1 MNKYRRYLFICL
13 MGLSACS
20 MFESKQEVATDTLA
34 GLLLKNSA
42 PQNDAPQLPVKLPV
56 KSPTPQPP
64 VTTHEDI
71 VANYQ
76 RLLTLAKDPL
86 IIVNMHQRLAE
97 LEMIKSE
104 ELDSNLDIQDAKS
117 SDPKNTIEPTN
128 RSSNSLAST
137 DAPRASAEQADK
149 HYDAS
154 VYTKTIEAYVALLET
169 YPDRPDNDEILYQLS
184 KAYELDTQL
193 EEAIETLT
201 QLTEQF
207 PQSEHWIEA
216 QFRIAEFLFSD
227 VQYHRAEKAYLSVV
241 EHKNATGMY
250 QNSLYMLGWSRFKQ
264 EHFDSALETFIS
276 FLDHRFKDQIPPASI
291 DPATQ
296 QQLSDVLK
304 VMSWI
309 FSEGGGS
316 KSIASLLKNTGARA
330 YEHLLYSRLAEEYL
344 AKSRYIDAADSYQAY
359 IEKHPGNEYAAIYSG
374 LKVDAYLTGSFLE
387 LAFKEKISFVTKYG
401 FVTSTQTLPSAV
413 HNAQVDTQTRLKQYV
428 HELATHFHAL
438 AQNTGNRDQSRDHYL
453 QANNYYQ
460 LFVTLFPSDQ
470 ATPAAYYYL
479 AETLNKTGQYPL
491 AIQAYEQ
498 SAYQYP
504 IEEHSADAGY
514 GAIHSYKKLLASIPK
529 EQQMQRE
536 QVSDKKIE
544 SQIRFTEKFNDDDRV
559 AAVLTKTIEE
569 LFSKNRYQP
578 AIDTAARL
586 FSLAQNR
593 TTRSQL
599 DISRRVVAHSLF
611 ELKRYPEAEAAYLS
625 LRKISPSKSKDY
637 KSLNE
642 RFAASI
648 YKQAEQAM
656 VLENP
661 QQAIR
666 HFIRIIK
673 LAPNSTI
680 RTSAQYDAIIQMIAT
695 KQWAAATE
703 QIVDFRKR
711 FPKNSLN
718 ANTPHFLITA
728 LQKLERWPD
737 AADEL
742 VKLSNSSKLTDEKR
756 ATLFLAAQT
765 YEKAKDTA
773 QSIRYYKQY
782 AHAYPMPLDDALE
795 SRHRL
800 EQLYLAMKEDSKRRY
815 WLNKIIKLDRSTKKS
830 DRTDRSRYLAAQ
842 ASLVFAEDA
851 RVGFEQIRLKLPI
864 KKSLSKKKKSFD
876 KAISRYNQV
885 LSYQIAEFT
894 TVANFK
900 IGAIY
905 QQLSADLI
913 DSQRPANLNE
923 LELEQ
928 YEMLLEEQAYPFEE
942 EAIVIHETNAQ
953 RAWIGIYDKGVQG
966 SFDSLS
972 ELLPARYNK
981 HEAVITYSD
990 EIL

>member
-20 MFESKQEVATDTLA
+20 IFERKQEVATDTLA
-34 GLLLKNSA
+34 SLLLKNAS
-42 PQNDAPQLPVKLPV
+42 PQTDAPQLPVKLPR
-56 KSPTPQPP
+56 SQPLP

-86 IIVNMHQRLAE
+86 VIVNMQQRLAE

-104 ELDSNLDIQDAKS
+104 QLDSNLEIQDTKS
-117 SDPKNTIEPTN
+117 SDQQNTIELN
-128 RSSNSLAST
+128 KHASNSLPKVAASST
-137 DAPRASAEQADK
+137 SLTPSDK
-149 HYDAS
+149 PYDS
-154 VYTKTIEAYVALLET
+154 NFYTKTIDAYVALLKT

-201 QLTEQF
+201 RLTENF
-207 PQSEHWIEA
+207 PDSKHWVEA

-227 VQYHRAEKAYLSVV
+227 LQYHRAEQAYLSVV
-241 EHKNATGMY
+241 ENENTSSMY

-264 EHFDSALETFIS
+264 EHFDSALEAFIS
-276 FLDHRFKDQIPPASI
+276 FLDHRFTGQIPPASI
-291 DPATQ
+291 DPNTQ
-296 QQLSDVLK
+296 QQLSDVLR

-309 FSEGGGS
+309 FTERGGP
-316 KSIASLLKNTGARA
+316 KSIVSLLNNTGARA
-330 YEHLLYSRLAEEYL
+330 YEHLLYSRLAGEYL
-344 AKSRYIDAADSYQAY
+344 AKTRYIDAANSYQAY
-359 IEKHPGNEYAAIYSG
+359 IEKHPANQYAAIYSG
-374 LKVDAYLTGSFLE
+374 LKVDAYLSGSFLK
-387 LAFKEKISFVTKYG
+387 LAFREKISFVSKYG
-401 FVTSTQTLPSAV
+401 FVASAQALNPGV
-413 HNAQVDTQTRLKQYV
+413 DNSQEDTQTRLKQYV
-428 HELATHFHAL
+428 HELATHYHAL
-438 AQNTGNRDQSRDHYL
+438 AQNTDVIQKSNALYL
-453 QANNYYQ
+453 QAINYYQ
-460 LFVTLFPSDQ
+460 QFVRLFPSDQ

-479 AETLNKTGQYPL
+479 AEALNKTGQYPL

-504 IEEHSADAGY
+504 AEEHSANAGY
-514 GAIHSYKKLLASIPK
+514 GAIHSYRKLLASIPK
-529 EQQMQRE
+529 EQNAQRE
-536 QVSDKKIE
+536 QISNQKIE
-544 SQIRFTEKFNDDDRV
+544 SQIRFTEKFSDDARV
-559 AAVLTKTIEE
+559 AAVLTKTVEE
-569 LFSKNRYQP
+569 LFSKNSYQS
-578 AIDTAARL
+578 AIDTATRL
-586 FSLAQNR
+586 FSLPQER
-593 TTRSQL
+593 ITRSQL

-611 ELKRYPEAEAAYLS
+611 ELKNYPEAEIAYLN
-625 LRKISPSKSKDY
+625 LREVSTPKSRDY
-637 KSLNE
+637 KTLHE

-656 VLENP
+656 ALEEP
-661 QQAIR
+661 QRAIH
-666 HFIRIIK
+666 HFMRIIK
-673 LAPNSTI
+673 LAPDSTI
-680 RTSAQYDAIIQMIAT
+680 RTSAQYDAIVQMVAT
-695 KQWAAATE
+695 KQWAAATD
-703 QIVDFRKR
+703 QIVDFRRR
-711 FPKNSLN
+711 FPKSSLN
-718 ANTPHFLITA
+718 ANTPHLLITA

-742 VKLSNSSKLTDEKR
+742 VKLSISSELADEKR
-756 ATLFLAAQT
+756 TTLFLAAQT
-765 YEKAKDTA
+765 YEKAKDIA
-773 QSIRYYKQY
+773 QSIRYYKKY

-795 SRHRL
+795 SRPRL
-800 EQLYLAMKEDSKRRY
+800 DPLYLAMGEDSKRRY
-815 WLNKIIKLDRSTKKS
+815 WLNKIIKLDSSAKTTE
-830 DRTDRSRYLAAQ
+830 RTDRSRYLAAQ

-851 RVGFEQIRLKLPI
+851 RIGFEQIRLKLPI
-864 KKSLSKKKKSFD
+864 KKSLSKKKKYFD
-876 KAISRYNQV
+876 KAINRYNRV

-900 IGAIY
+900 MGAIY

-942 EAIVIHETNAQ
+942 EAIAIHETNAQ
-953 RAWIGIYDKGVQG
+953 RSWIGIYDKGVQR

-981 HEAVITYSD
+981 HEAVIIYSD